1 MKLFKRTLLI
11 VFLAIIGYV
20 AYYLSQ
26 ALPIIGA
33 YGVKNLCSCVFIAG
47 RDPQQVIA
55 QELGGSL
62 VNLGTYQVHFED
74 SSATGSVFGL
84 AERKAIYRKGLGC
97 TLVSEITEEELRS
110 QKYTLALRKISNQDT
125 IAWPN
130 GNRINDSSLT
140 QFPKLASTVNSAFEE
155 TDKERPLNTRAVIVL
170 HNGQIVAEKYAPTFN
185 ENTKLLGWSMTKT
198 VTNAIVG
205 VLVKQGKL
213 RIEEPAPITEW
224 ATDKRSK
231 ITLNNLMQASSGLA
245 WEEVYGGPSPATNML
260 FRKKDAG
267 GFAVKSKLQDE
278 PNSKWYYSSGT
289 TNIISKIT
297 KQTLGNDYYSFA
309 YREIFD
315 KIGAYTMIIEPDAG
329 GTYIGSSF
337 SYATARD
344 WARFGLLYLND
355 GVWNNERILPEG
367 WVKYST
373 TPAVAA
379 SKGEYGA
386 QIWLN
391 AGNKTNPADRLYP
404 DVPNDMYLMDGYEGQ
419 SVIMIPSRNVVIV
432 RLGLSQKREFNVNL
446 FVRDVLAAL
455 Q

>member
-11 VFLAIIGYV
+11 VFLVIIGYG

-33 YGVKNLCSCVFIAG
+33 YGAKSLCSCVFIAG

-62 VNLGTYQVHFED
+62 INLGTFKVHFED
-74 SSATGSVFGL
+74 SSATGSAFGL

-130 GNRINDSSLT
+130 GNRINDSSLIK
-140 QFPKLASTVNSAFEE
+140 FPKLANAVNSAFEE
-155 TDKERPLNTRAVIVL
+155 TDKERPLNSRAVIVL

-185 ENTKLLGWSMTKT
+185 QNTKLLGWSMTKT

-213 RIEEPAPITEW
+213 KIEEPAPIAEW
-224 ATDKRSK
+224 ATDERSK

-245 WEEVYGGPSPATNML
+245 WEEIYGGPSPATNML

-267 GFAVKSKLQDE
+267 GFAVQSKLQDQ
-278 PNSKWYYSSGT
+278 PNSKWQYSSGT

-297 KQTLGNDYYSFA
+297 KQILADDYYSFA

-315 KIGAYTMIIEPDAG
+315 KIGAHTMIIEPDAG

-337 SYATARD
+337 SYAVARD

-367 WVKYST
+367 WMKYST
-373 TPAVAA
+373 TPAAA
-379 SKGEYGA
+379 APKGEYGA

-391 AGNKTNPADRLYP
+391 AGNKNNQADRLYP
-404 DVPNDMYLMDGYEGQ
+404 DVPSDMYLMDGFEGQ

-432 RLGLSQKREFNVNL
+432 RLGLSQKREFDVNL
-446 FVRDVLAAL
+446 FVRDVLLAM